1 MLISAAMANPSTIE
15 THKFL
20 VPEFFATREEALQ
33 EVRRRKIE
41 ATENN
46 LFVRCERTPYGTWRV
61 SALPM
66 EFLVDNLANG
76 PHLQETVPGFS
87 SPKKVWSG

>member
-1 MLISAAMANPSTIE
+1 MLIFAAMADLSTTE

-33 EVRRRKIE
+33 EVRKRKTE

-46 LFVRCERTPYGTWRV
+46 LFIRCERTHYGTWRV
-61 SALPM
+61 SALPID
-66 EFLVDNLANG
+66 FLVENLANV
-76 PHLQETVPGFS
+76 PHLQDTVPGFS
-87 SPKKVWSG
+87 SPKKIWSG